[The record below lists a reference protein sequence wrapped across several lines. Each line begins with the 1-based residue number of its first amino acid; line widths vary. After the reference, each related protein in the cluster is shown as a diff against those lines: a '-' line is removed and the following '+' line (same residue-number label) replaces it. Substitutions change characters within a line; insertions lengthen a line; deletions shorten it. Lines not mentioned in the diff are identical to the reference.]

1 MSVALASRPEKFVDR
16 LRDRLALHALW
27 QAALVLLPPLL
38 AAWYAVFF
46 LYRFA
51 WVGADAVLITDAA
64 LLVAAG
70 IATAALSR
78 RHSPSRRSAARLI
91 DETIQ
96 GQDRFVTLAT
106 IDPAVCPPELLS
118 RLEAEAAAFQS
129 RIEVRRDFPFRPRRS
144 FLNSCV
150 GALIALLL
158 FHLIFELAPILRPEA
173 RATRELA
180 LVAEQLSR
188 FPGLE
193 KLADSL
199 KTAAAKLSDP
209 AVSGEEKRA
218 LIEQLTNEINRQ
230 PTGGGQGS
238 GGGED
243 LLRQAGN
250 QLSGLEEGLDQG
262 KDRGSGAGGSRA
274 QTSQQKSGAGNR
286 TGDGAEAEKQQ
297 DALKFP
303 MPSPSAK
310 DQTIPDSPSP
320 SGPQLK
326 EGGEK
331 EGKKTSQEVKGAGA
345 GRGPN
350 DGLQSKNGEGTGAR
364 SQSGKETPQRFLR
377 PGEQGP
383 AAPKDARFVIVQL
396 PEEETAPASDGE
408 GNGKR
413 NKVAGTNFPAANT
426 PLGPAD
432 RPDAADEKQML
443 PLEYRGMIR

>member
-1 MSVALASRPEKFVDR
+1 LSFF
-16 LRDRLALHALW
+16 
-27 QAALVLLPPLL
+27 LPPLL

-64 LLVAAG
+64 LLVAASM
-70 IATAALSR
+70 ATAALSR
-78 RHSPSRRSAARLI
+78 RHSPSRRSAARQI

-106 IDPAVCPPELLS
+106 IDPAVCPPALLS

-129 RIEVRRDFPFRPRRS
+129 RIEVRRDFPFHPRRS

-158 FHLIFELAPILRPEA
+158 FHLIFELAPILRPTA

-180 LVAEQLSR
+180 LVAERLSR
-188 FPGLE
+188 FPGLD

-209 AVSGEEKRA
+209 AVSEKEKRA

-230 PTGGGQGS
+230 LAGSGQGS

-243 LLRQAGN
+243 LLRQARN
-250 QLSGLEEGLDQG
+250 QLSALEDGFDQG
-262 KDRGSGAGGSRA
+262 RGSGAGENRT
-274 QTSQQKSGAGNR
+274 QTTQQKNGAGNR
-286 TGDGAEAEKQQ
+286 TGDGGEAEKQQ
-297 DALKFP
+297 DALKFSTP
-303 MPSPSAK
+303 LPGAK

-320 SGPQLK
+320 AGRQLK

-331 EGKKTSQEVKGAGA
+331 EGRNTGRKNKVAGA
-345 GRGPN
+345 GRRPN
-350 DGLQSKNGEGTGAR
+350 DGLQSKNGEETGAR
-364 SQSGKETPQRFLR
+364 SQSGKEAPRRLLLR
-377 PGEQGP
+377 PGEPGP
-383 AAPKDARFVIVQL
+383 AAPKDARFVTVQL
-396 PEEETAPASDGE
+396 PEEETGPASGGE